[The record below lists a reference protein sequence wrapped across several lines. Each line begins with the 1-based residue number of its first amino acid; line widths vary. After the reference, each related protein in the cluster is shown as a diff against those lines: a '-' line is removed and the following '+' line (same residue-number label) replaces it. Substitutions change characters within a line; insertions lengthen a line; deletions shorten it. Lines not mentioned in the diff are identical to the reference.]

1 MAEELPNI
9 EAAPEAPK
17 PEPQAAVAPEP
28 AVVPKPA
35 VAADMPLLRIEA
47 VVKKFGTFRAVDR
60 LSLDIRAGEFFALL
74 GPSGCGKTTLLRM
87 LAGFETPDEGR
98 ILLDGKDIA
107 QVLPHER
114 PVNMMFQNYALFPH
128 LSVRNNIAFGLKRAG
143 MPRSEIDTR
152 VAELVALVK
161 LDGLEKRKPDSL
173 SGGQKQRV
181 ALARSLARRPQVLLL
196 DEPLA
201 ALDKKLRESTQLELM
216 ELQRRLGMTFIIVT
230 HDQEEA
236 MTVASRI
243 GVMDA
248 GRLEQ
253 VATPRELYE
262 APASRWIAEFVGDI
276 NMFEG
281 QVESREASRLAI
293 STRDAGTIIVAEPRA
308 PITKTV
314 VSVAIRPE
322 KVKLSRRGP
331 VSDAVNAH
339 AINRLEGTVTD
350 VSYLGGLTTYKVK
363 LDAGAVVRSSM
374 ANTARLDIDA
384 YSASQRV
391 VAWFTPD
398 DCVVLE
404 Q

>member
-1 MAEELPNI
+1 MR
-9 EAAPEAPK
+9 
-17 PEPQAAVAPEP
+17 
-28 AVVPKPA
+28 
-35 VAADMPLLRIEA
+35 D
-47 VVKKFGTFRAVDR
+47 
-60 LSLDIRAGEFFALL
+60 
-74 GPSGCGKTTLLRM
+74 
-87 LAGFETPDEGR
+87 
-98 ILLDGKDIA
+98 
-107 QVLPHER
+107 
-114 PVNMMFQNYALFPH
+114 
-128 LSVRNNIAFGLKRAG
+128 NIAFGLKRAG
-143 MPRSEIDTR
+143 MPRSQINTR
-152 VAELVALVK
+152 VAEMIALVK
-161 LDGLEKRKPDSL
+161 LEGLEQRKPDQL

-181 ALARSLARRPQVLLL
+181 ALARSLARRPKVLLL

-262 APASRWIAEFVGDI
+262 APTSRWIAEFVGDV
-276 NMFEG
+276 NLFEG
-281 QVESREASRLAI
+281 QIESREAGRLAV
-293 STRDAGTIIVAEPRA
+293 STRAAGTIMVAEPRRRV
-308 PITKTV
+308 TKTIV
-314 VSVAIRPE
+314 AVAIRPE

-331 VSDAVNAH
+331 VSDEGNAQS
-339 AINRLEGTVTD
+339 INRLEGIVID
-350 VSYLGGLTTYKVK
+350 VSYLGGITTYKVK
-363 LDAGAVVRSSM
+363 LDSGAVVRSSM
-374 ANTARLDIDA
+374 ANTTRIDLDA
-384 YSASQRV
+384 YNASQRV

>member
-1 MAEELPNI
+1 MTGQAGIMAEDETKTATAT
-9 EAAPEAPK
+9 ESAKA
-17 PEPQAAVAPEP
+17 EPQAE
-28 AVVPKPA
+28 
-35 VAADMPLLRIEA
+35 AADFPLLRIDA
-47 VVKKFGTFRAVDR
+47 VVKKFGAFRAVDR

-107 QVLPHER
+107 PVLPHQR

-128 LSVRNNIAFGLKRAG
+128 LTVRDNIAFGLKRAG
-143 MPRSEIDTR
+143 MPRSEIGAR
-152 VAELVALVK
+152 VAEMVALVK
-161 LDGLEKRKPDSL
+161 LEGLEKRKPDQL
-173 SGGQKQRV
+173 SGGQRQRV
-181 ALARSLARRPQVLLL
+181 ALARSLARRPQLLLL

-201 ALDKKLRESTQLELM
+201 ALDKKLRESTQAELI
-216 ELQRRLGMTFIIVT
+216 ELQRRLGMTFVIVT

-236 MTVASRI
+236 MTVADRI
-243 GVMDA
+243 GVMDS

-276 NMFEG
+276 NLFDG
-281 QVESREASRLAI
+281 QVASREAGRVTI
-293 STRDAGTIIVAEPRA
+293 STKDAGSIVVAEPRQ
-308 PITKTV
+308 PITKTTV
-314 VSVAIRPE
+314 AVAIRPE
-322 KVKLSRRGP
+322 KIKLSRRGP
-331 VSDAVNAH
+331 VADALSAH
-339 AINRLEGTVTD
+339 AINRLEGVVTD
-350 VSYLGGLTTYKVK
+350 VGYLGGITTYKVK
-363 LDAGAVVRSSM
+363 LDSGAVLRSSM
-374 ANTARLDIDA
+374 ANTARLDMDA

>member
-1 MAEELPNI
+1 MAEEALKL
-9 EAAPEAPK
+9 EAER
-17 PEPQAAVAPEP
+17 EPR
-28 AVVPKPA
+28 
-35 VAADMPLLRIEA
+35 ADMPLLRIEGVA
-47 VVKKFGTFRAVDR
+47 KTFGGFRAVDGV
-60 LSLDIRAGEFFALL
+60 SLDIAPGEFFALL

-98 ILLDGKDIA
+98 ILLNGRDIA

-128 LSVRNNIAFGLKRAG
+128 LSVRDNIAFGLKRAG
-143 MPRSEIDTR
+143 MARKDISAR
-152 VAELVALVK
+152 VAEMVALVK
-161 LDGLEKRKPDSL
+161 LEGLEKRKPDQL
-173 SGGQKQRV
+173 SGGQRQRV

-201 ALDKKLRESTQLELM
+201 ALDKKLRESTQAELM

-243 GVMDA
+243 AVMNA
-248 GRLEQ
+248 GRLDQ

-262 APASRWIAEFVGDI
+262 VPASRWIAEFIGEVNLFDGEI
-276 NMFEG
+276 
-281 QVESREASRLAI
+281 QSREINRLTI
-293 STRDAGTIIVAEPRA
+293 STGDAGAIVVAEPRN
-308 PITKTV
+308 PVTKTS

-331 VSDAVNAH
+331 VADAA
-339 AINRLEGTVTD
+339 ASQSLNRLEGVVSE

-363 LDAGAVVRSSM
+363 LDSGAVVRSSM
-374 ANTARLDIDA
+374 ANTTRIDIDA
-384 YSASQRV
+384 YSLSQRV
-391 VAWFTPD
+391 VVWFTPD
-398 DCVVLE
+398 DCMVLE

>member
-1 MAEELPNI
+1 MGQAGDMTEESPEIDAPKLDVA
-9 EAAPEAPK
+9 AAPVK
-17 PEPQAAVAPEP
+17 PEPPAAVN
-28 AVVPKPA
+28 
-35 VAADMPLLRIEA
+35 ADMPLLRIEG
-47 VVKKFGTFRAVDR
+47 VGKSFGNFRAVDR

-87 LAGFETPDEGR
+87 LAGFETPDKGR

-107 QVLPHER
+107 QVAPHQR

-128 LSVRNNIAFGLKRAG
+128 LDVQDNIAFGLKRTA
-143 MPRSEIDTR
+143 MTRVEIADR
-152 VAELVALVK
+152 VAEMVALVK
-161 LDGLEKRKPDSL
+161 LEGMEKRKPDQL

-201 ALDKKLRESTQLELM
+201 ALDKKLRESTQAELM
-216 ELQRRLGMTFIIVT
+216 ELQRRLGTTFVIVT

-236 MTVASRI
+236 MTMANRI

-262 APASRWIAEFVGDI
+262 APRSRWVAEFVGDV
-276 NMFEG
+276 NLFDGE
-281 QVESREASRLAI
+281 VTSSDHHRLDI
-293 STRDAGTIIVAEPRA
+293 STRDAGTLVVAEPRQ
-308 PITKTV
+308 PVTKAT

-331 VSDAVNAH
+331 VSDAVNSH
-339 AINRLEGTVTD
+339 AINRLEGVVTE
-350 VSYLGGLTTYKVK
+350 VSYLGGLTVYKVK
-363 LDAGAVVRSSM
+363 LDSGATMRSSM

-384 YSASQRV
+384 YSAGQRV

>member
-1 MAEELPNI
+1 
-9 EAAPEAPK
+9 
-17 PEPQAAVAPEP
+17 
-28 AVVPKPA
+28 
-35 VAADMPLLRIEA
+35 
-47 VVKKFGTFRAVDR
+47 
-60 LSLDIRAGEFFALL
+60 
-74 GPSGCGKTTLLRM
+74 
-87 LAGFETPDEGR
+87 
-98 ILLDGKDIA
+98 
-107 QVLPHER
+107 
-114 PVNMMFQNYALFPH
+114 
-128 LSVRNNIAFGLKRAG
+128 LKRAG
-143 MPRSEIDTR
+143 MVSSEIDTR

-314 VSVAIRPE
+314 VSIAIRPE

>member
-1 MAEELPNI
+1 MAEELPKI
-9 EAAPEAPK
+9 EVAAEGPANPEPPAK
-17 PEPQAAVAPEP
+17 PEPEVPAKPEP
-28 AVVPKPA
+28 EPEPDV
-35 VAADMPLLRIEA
+35 PLLRIEGVA
-47 VVKKFGTFRAVDR
+47 KKFGNFRAVDHV
-60 LSLDIRAGEFFALL
+60 SLDVRAGEFFALL

-87 LAGFETPDEGR
+87 LAGFETPDEGC
-98 ILLDGKDIA
+98 ILLNGRDIA
-107 QVLPHER
+107 HVLPHER

-128 LSVRNNIAFGLKRAG
+128 LSVRDNIAFGLKRAG
-143 MPRSEIDTR
+143 MARADIDTR
-152 VAELVALVK
+152 VAEMVALVK
-161 LDGLEKRKPDSL
+161 LEGLEKRKPDQL

-201 ALDKKLRESTQLELM
+201 ALDKKLRESTQHELM

-236 MTVASRI
+236 MTMAGRI

-248 GRLEQ
+248 GRLDQ
-253 VATPRELYE
+253 VATPRDLYE

-276 NMFEG
+276 NLFEG
-281 QVESREASRLAI
+281 QPGAMENGRLAI
-293 STRDAGTIIVAEPRA
+293 STRDAGTIYVAEPRT
-308 PITKTV
+308 PPGKNV

-322 KVKLSRRGP
+322 KVKLSRRAPIADGTS
-331 VSDAVNAH
+331 VH
-339 AINRLEGTVTD
+339 ALNRLEGVITD

-363 LDAGAVVRSSM
+363 LDSGAVVRSSM
-374 ANTARLDIDA
+374 ANTTRIVDA

-398 DCVVLE
+398 DCLVLE

>member
-1 MAEELPNI
+1 MAGGMTEES
-9 EAAPEAPK
+9 PEIDAPK
-17 PEPQAAVAPEP
+17 ADVPATPERP
-28 AVVPKPA
+28 ASA
-35 VAADMPLLRIEA
+35 NAQPLLRIEGVCKA
-47 VVKKFGTFRAVDR
+47 FGNFRAVDR
-60 LSLDIRAGEFFALL
+60 LSLDIGAGEFFALL

-98 ILLDGKDIA
+98 ILLGGRDIA
-107 QVLPHER
+107 PVLPHER

-128 LSVRNNIAFGLKRAG
+128 LNVRDNIAFGLKRAG
-143 MPRSEIDTR
+143 LARADIDTR
-152 VAELVALVK
+152 VAEMVALVR
-161 LDGLEKRKPDSL
+161 LEGMEKRKPDQL

-181 ALARSLARRPQVLLL
+181 ALARSLARRPKILLL

-216 ELQRRLGMTFIIVT
+216 ELQRRLGMTFIVVT

-236 MTVASRI
+236 MTMANRI

-253 VATPRELYE
+253 VASPRDLYE
-262 APASRWIAEFVGDI
+262 APQSRWVAQFVGDV
-276 NMFEG
+276 NLFDGE
-281 QVESREASRLAI
+281 VVSREHNRLTV
-293 STRDAGTIIVAEPRA
+293 SMRGGGTLAVAEPRNVA
-308 PITKTV
+308 VRAV

-331 VSDAVNAH
+331 ASDAANSQ
-339 AINRLEGTVTD
+339 AINRLEGVVTD
-350 VSYLGGLTTYKVK
+350 VSYLGGLTVYKVK
-363 LDAGAVVRSSM
+363 LDSGAMVRSSI
-374 ANTARLDIDA
+374 ANTARLDRDT
-384 YSASQRV
+384 YSTGERV

-404 Q
+404 R

>member
-1 MAEELPNI
+1 MADQLPKSEPGA
-9 EAAPEAPK
+9 EAA
-17 PEPQAAVAPEP
+17 
-28 AVVPKPA
+28 
-35 VAADMPLLRIEA
+35 DIPLLRIEA
-47 VVKKFGTFRAVDR
+47 VVKRFGSFRAVDGV
-60 LSLDIRAGEFFALL
+60 SLDIRAGEFFALL

-98 ILLDGKDIA
+98 ILLDGRDIA
-107 QVLPHER
+107 RALPHQR
-114 PVNMMFQNYALFPH
+114 PINMMFQNYALFPH
-128 LSVRNNIAFGLKRAG
+128 LTVRDNIAFGLKRARMG
-143 MPRSEIDTR
+143 RADIDAR
-152 VAELVALVK
+152 VAEMIALVK
-161 LDGLEKRKPDSL
+161 LDGLEQRKPDQL

-181 ALARSLARRPQVLLL
+181 ALARSLARRPRVLLL
-196 DEPLA
+196 AEPLA

-236 MTVASRI
+236 MTVAGRI

-248 GRLEQ
+248 GRLDQ

-262 APASRWIAEFVGDI
+262 APSSRWIAEFVGDV
-276 NMFEG
+276 NLFDG
-281 QVESREASRLAI
+281 QVESREPNRLTIA
-293 STRDAGTIIVAEPRA
+293 TRDAGMIVVAEPDR

-322 KVKLSRRGP
+322 KVKLSRRGL
-331 VSDAVNAH
+331 VSDGTTSQ
-339 AINRLEGTVTD
+339 AINRLEGIVTD

-363 LDAGAVVRSSM
+363 LDSGAILRSSM
-374 ANTARLDIDA
+374 ANTARIDIDA
-384 YSASQRV
+384 YSLSQRV